1 MGKTLFLLRHAM
13 AADKTIDQKDF
24 DRELNSVGLQNSTR
38 MGINFSNKSISFDMI
53 LSSPA
58 VRASQTANLIAEQL
72 KYETSKIHH
81 NEEIYEASVRTLLQ
95 VVNKMKDDWSS
106 VLLVGHNPAIS
117 YLAEYLSNHEV
128 GNMTTCGVVKITF
141 EVDSWQEISEHSGN
155 LESYEYPD
163 QLNF

>member
-1 MGKTLFLLRHAM
+1 MSKTLFLLRHAM
-13 AADKTIDQKDF
+13 ASERSGDQKDF

-38 MGINFSNKSISFDMI
+38 MGLNFTNKSFNFDI
-53 LSSPA
+53 IISSPA

-72 KYETSKIHH
+72 KYETSKIHY

-95 VVNKMKDDWSS
+95 VINKMKDDWNT

-117 YLAEYLSNHEV
+117 YLSEYLTNQEV
-128 GNMTTCGVVKITF
+128 GNITTCGVVQIKF
-141 EVDSWQEISEHSGN
+141 DLDSWQEVSEHTGDFVN
-155 LESYEYPD
+155 YEYPD